1 MARRRT
7 RKMPVPRFRLLEAMD
22 DAGLSNLSELSRRS
36 GVSRPTIYSLLNN
49 SSGQVYLRTLGRL
62 AHALDLESPGDLIVW
77 AEE

>member
-7 RKMPVPRFRLLEAMD
+7 RKMRIPRFRLLEAMD

-62 AHALDLESPGDLIVW
+62 ALALDLESPGDLIVW

>member
-1 MARRRT
+1 MRI
-7 RKMPVPRFRLLEAMD
+7 PRFRLLEAMD

-62 AHALDLESPGDLIVW
+62 ALALDLESPGDLIVW

>member
-1 MARRRT
+1 MPRRRT
-7 RKMPVPRFRLLEAMD
+7 RKMRVPRFRLLEAMD

-62 AHALDLESPGDLIVW
+62 ALALDLESPGDLIVW

>member
-7 RKMPVPRFRLLEAMD
+7 RKMRTPRFRLLEAMD

-62 AHALDLESPGDLIVW
+62 ALALDLESPGDLIVW